1 MGKATVISAFLSL
14 SLIMS
19 ADVLS
24 FEIDGFRSGET
35 RDVVTK
41 TLIDRNF
48 SLEVVDTGSEGALIL
63 ANGDVRREYALAF
76 CKGSLVGLSKLLK
89 PSMKNFIVMS
99 ERLIDAHGNPIDM
112 RADTRFDSFI
122 ETNSILLKW
131 MIKKE
136 ETVSLIY
143 STSPARDQ
151 FSIEYS
157 IRSTCF

>member
-1 MGKATVISAFLSL
+1 MGKATVITAFLSL
-14 SLIMS
+14 FLIMS

-24 FEIDGFRSGET
+24 FEIDGFRSGAT
-35 RDVVTK
+35 QDVVTK
-41 TLIDRNF
+41 TFMDRNF
-48 SLEVVDTGSEGALIL
+48 SLEEIDTAAEGTLIL
-63 ANGDVRREYALAF
+63 ANGDIRREYAFVF
-76 CKGSLVGLSKLLK
+76 CKGRLVGLSKLLK

-99 ERLIDAHGNPIDM
+99 EKVIDTHGKPFDM

-122 ETNSILLKW
+122 ETNSILLRW
-131 MIKKE
+131 MTKEE

-143 STSPARDQ
+143 LTSPARDQ